1 MENAGIPDAQTII
14 VAIKLVVV
22 LALLCFLCSASL
34 FLVRKESSAHSL
46 FLFFAFHGSVVA
58 GFYYLFQL
66 RACTWHIFTLYFYIN
81 YGVLIPCDSFM

>member
-46 FLFFAFHGSVVA
+46 FLFLLSMVQWSLAFITCSNCAHALGT
-58 GFYYLFQL
+58 YLL
-66 RACTWHIFTLYFYIN
+66 FTSTSITGY
-81 YGVLIPCDSFM
+81 